1 MVTHAIDFL
10 HLTDRIC
17 VLKDGKIQAFGT
29 FSELQNDP
37 HLQSVLE
44 INKKNLEESKQAQ
57 QNALLASSTPQAL
70 LMQSEDIR
78 QSQVSENSRATMN
91 MSQKKINM
99 STRLMDSRYSKDSSI
114 LKDSV
119 IKVTGQDTI
128 IEEEV

>member
-57 QNALLASSTPQAL
+57 QNALLASSTSQL
-70 LMQSEDIR
+70 LLVPSDDDR
-78 QSQVSENSRATMN
+78 
-91 MSQKKINM
+91 
-99 STRLMDSRYSKDSSI
+99 
-114 LKDSV
+114 
-119 IKVTGQDTI
+119 
-128 IEEEV
+128 